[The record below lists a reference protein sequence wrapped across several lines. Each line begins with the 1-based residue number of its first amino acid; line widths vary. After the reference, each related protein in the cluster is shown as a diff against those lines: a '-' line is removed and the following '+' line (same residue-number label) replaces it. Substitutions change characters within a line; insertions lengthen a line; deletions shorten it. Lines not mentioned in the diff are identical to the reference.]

1 MNLAAPIELK
11 MTTVKKKRWFT
22 KLTKQQD
29 EKSVAEAD
37 SMEKTGLYHSV
48 SVDGKI
54 LSAFKNEWFCNR
66 IECDLHGNKLK

>member
-1 MNLAAPIELK
+1 MNVTALIELK
-11 MTTVKKKRWFT
+11 TTTEKEKRWLT

-48 SVDGKI
+48 SFDSKI
-54 LSAFKNEWFCNR
+54 LSAFKDEWFRNR
-66 IECDLHGNKLK
+66 IGCDLDGNKPK